1 MSLKKHPQDNVNLQL
16 QKKLI
21 LSCTNLGERQ
31 KTKLHVKLQTGW
43 RGKKKENAWQ
53 IHIKCPRQLL
63 SAQKWFY
70 GILCRKRNKKIKELG
85 SKDQVAF
92 SLISDL

>member
-1 MSLKKHPQDNVNLQL
+1 MSLEKHPQNNVHLQL
-16 QKKLI
+16 YKKLT
-21 LSCTNLGERQ
+21 LSCTNLGERL
-31 KTKLHVKLQTGW
+31 KNKLHMKLQTGW

-53 IHIKCPRQLL
+53 IHMKCPRQLL

-70 GILCRKRNKKIKELG
+70 GILCRKRSKKIKESS

>member
-43 RGKKKENAWQ
+43 RGKKKENA
-53 IHIKCPRQLL
+53 
-63 SAQKWFY
+63 
-70 GILCRKRNKKIKELG
+70 
-85 SKDQVAF
+85 
-92 SLISDL
+92 